1 MSNFK
6 RPVFHFGFIIVG
18 VTMALGLLQP
28 VSAELLNTSEFYI
41 KNSAGAAEL
50 SSKTLAFDYQPTR
63 VEIDGVQKDVDALV
77 LRDTQL
83 LRELVQDPASIPSD
97 PILPRELTTLE
108 KAIDIAILVISSM
121 LVMSIHDVYD
131 LGPEFRLTRA
141 QGVVLFII
149 PFDDTYLYY
158 RCAGKEFLVATSKL
172 PSEKTLQ
179 DMKRLEDLPELC
191 GWEPSY
197 RAS

>member
-1 MSNFK
+1 MSQF
-6 RPVFHFGFIIVG
+6 RFSAFHFGLVIAV
-18 VTMALGLLQP
+18 VAPALGLLQP
-28 VSAELLNTSEFYI
+28 VSAGILSKSEFYI
-41 KNSAGAAEL
+41 KNSDGASQL

-63 VEIDGVQKDVDALV
+63 VEIDGVQKEVDALV

-97 PILPRELTTLE
+97 PVLPRELTTLE
-108 KAIDIAILVISSM
+108 KAVDIAILVITSM

-131 LGPEFRLTRA
+131 LGPEFRLSRA
-141 QGVVLFII
+141 QGVVLFIV
-149 PFDDTYLYY
+149 PFDDAYLYY

-179 DMKRLEDLPELC
+179 EMKRLEDLPELC